1 MLDVGVAPSD
11 PLVMLLVHLILL
23 VRIDHRV
30 LRVLRELLLR
40 IRVAYRMVMRRRL
53 VDLLD
58 LPSII
63 LDVLQH
69 LVRIL

>member
-1 MLDVGVAPSD
+1 MLDVGDAPSD

-63 LDVLQH
+63 LDVLEH

>member
-1 MLDVGVAPSD
+1 MLDVGDAPSY

-40 IRVAYRMVMRRRL
+40 IRVAYRMVMRRWL

>member
-1 MLDVGVAPSD
+1 MLDVGDAPSY

-63 LDVLQH
+63 LDVLEH

>member
-1 MLDVGVAPSD
+1 MLDVGDAPSD

>member
-1 MLDVGVAPSD
+1 MLDVGDAPH
-11 PLVMLLVHLILL
+11 PLVMLMMNLILL

-40 IRVAYRMVMRRRL
+40 IRVANRMVMRRRL
-53 VDLLD
+53 VDLFD
-58 LPSII
+58 LASII

>member
-1 MLDVGVAPSD
+1 MLDVGDASSD